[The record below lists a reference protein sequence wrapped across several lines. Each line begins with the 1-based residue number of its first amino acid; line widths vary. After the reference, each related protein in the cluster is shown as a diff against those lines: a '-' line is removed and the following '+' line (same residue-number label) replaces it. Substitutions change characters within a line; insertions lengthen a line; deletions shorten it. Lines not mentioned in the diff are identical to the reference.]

1 MIVAKNHQ
9 LRKMLWQLNVMVPSV
24 SPYVLRDGD
33 QKMPMGHQVDGRS
46 DAGIAAIESGILH
59 GHIQSSPHA

>member
-46 DAGIAAIESGILH
+46 DAEIAESGILL
-59 GHIQSSPHA
+59 GHIPSSPHA